1 MNRMKE
7 KMPTAAT
14 VSDLEEKSC
23 EMDSLTILPQEN
35 EDFFEGLREWY
46 AKQPVFEWE
55 VRTA

>member
-14 VSDLEEKSC
+14 VSDPIEKSF
-23 EMDSLTILPQEN
+23 EQNSLTILPQEN

-46 AKQPVFEWE
+46 AKQPIFEWE

>member
-1 MNRMKE
+1 MNSKKE

-14 VSDLEEKSC
+14 VSDPIEKSF
-23 EMDSLTILPQEN
+23 EQNSLTILPQDN

-46 AKQPVFEWE
+46 AKQPIFEWE

>member
-1 MNRMKE
+1 MNCKKE

-14 VSDLEEKSC
+14 VSDPIEKSF
-23 EMDSLTILPQEN
+23 EQNSLTILPQDN

-46 AKQPVFEWE
+46 AKQPIFEWE